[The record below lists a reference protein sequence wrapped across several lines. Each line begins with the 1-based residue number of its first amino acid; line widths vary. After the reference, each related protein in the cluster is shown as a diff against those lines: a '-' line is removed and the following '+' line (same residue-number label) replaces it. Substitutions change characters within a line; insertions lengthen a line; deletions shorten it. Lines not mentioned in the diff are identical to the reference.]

1 MALSIKN
8 REVEE
13 LARELARITKKPI
26 TEAVRDSLKREV
38 ERERVIAAA
47 KPNDGMVEA
56 IMEISRRS
64 AARPIICTASEDEI
78 LDYDEFGVPTQWQL
92 RLR

>member
-38 ERERVIAAA
+38 ERAKVIAAA
-47 KPNDGMVEA
+47 GIHRDGMAERLMA
-56 IMEISRRS
+56 IGREV
-64 AARPIICTASEDEI
+64 AAMPTLNDMTDDEI
-78 LDYDEFGVPTQWQL
+78 LGYDEFGTPTK
-92 RLR
+92 

>member
-13 LARELARITKKPI
+13 LARELARLTHKPI

-38 ERERVIAAA
+38 ERARVIA
-47 KPNDGMVEA
+47 G
-56 IMEISRRS
+56 
-64 AARPIICTASEDEI
+64 ARPADNLAERVKAIAAELAAMPILNDMTDDEI
-78 LDYDEFGVPTQWQL
+78 LGYDENGAPAK
-92 RLR
+92 

>member
-26 TEAVRDSLKREV
+26 TEAVRDSLKREL
-38 ERERVIAAA
+38 ERAKVIANSTPKTGLAERLMAIGREVAA
-47 KPNDGMVEA
+47 MPVLDD
-56 IMEISRRS
+56 RT
-64 AARPIICTASEDEI
+64 PDEI
-78 LDYDEFGVPTQWQL
+78 LGYDENGLPT
-92 RLR
+92 

>member
-13 LARELARITKKPI
+13 LARELARLTRKPI

-38 ERERVIAAA
+38 ERAKVIALSEPRSGDLIGRIAEIA
-47 KPNDGMVEA
+47 NRYSSRPLNDL
-56 IMEISRRS
+56 
-64 AARPIICTASEDEI
+64 TEDEI
-78 LDYDEFGVPTQWQL
+78 LGYDEFGAPTK
-92 RLR
+92 

>member
-13 LARELARITKKPI
+13 LARELAQITREPI

-38 ERERVIAAA
+38 KRERAIAAA
-47 KPNDGMVEA
+47 KPDDGLVEA

-64 AARPIICTASEDEI
+64 AARPVVCTASEDEF
-78 LDYDEFGVPTQWQL
+78 LGYDEFGISIQWQL

>member
-38 ERERVIAAA
+38 ERAKIIAAVQ
-47 KPNDGMVEA
+47 PPHDGLVEK
-56 IMEISRRS
+56 ILEIGRRC
-64 AARPIICTASEDEI
+64 AALPDVSTMTDDEI
-78 LDYDEFGVPTQWQL
+78 LGYDEYGAPTK
-92 RLR
+92 

>member
-13 LARELARITKKPI
+13 LARELARISGKPI

-38 ERERVIAAA
+38 ERAKVIAAVTPKDDDLA
-47 KPNDGMVEA
+47 ERLMAIGREVAAMPVLNDM
-56 IMEISRRS
+56 
-64 AARPIICTASEDEI
+64 TDDEI
-78 LDYDEFGVPTQWQL
+78 LGYDEHGAPT
-92 RLR
+92 R

>member
-26 TEAVRDSLKREV
+26 TEAVRDSLKRELERAKVIATARPRDDDYV
-38 ERERVIAAA
+38 ERILEIGRRCAAL
-47 KPNDGMVEA
+47 PVLDD
-56 IMEISRRS
+56 RS
-64 AARPIICTASEDEI
+64 ADAI
-78 LDYDEFGVPTQWQL
+78 LGYGDDGLPH
-92 RLR
+92 

>member
-38 ERERVIAAA
+38 ERAKIIAAVQPSHDDLA
-47 KPNDGMVEA
+47 ER
-56 IMEISRRS
+56 ILEIGRRC
-64 AARPIICTASEDEI
+64 AALPDVSNMTDDEI
-78 LDYDEFGVPTQWQL
+78 LGYDEYGAPTK
-92 RLR
+92 